1 MRDPMPSRSQTVAPR
16 SAGAQ
21 THGHGDRDKSAT
33 AGLGK
38 EETHAWIC
46 RFLTHIDIGCDR
58 RLDSFEGE
66 ECAIHCRGGSTRRKR
81 VSREHRG
88 RSGEGGHSDKKGRH
102 LPGQFADV
110 AWTWLQ
116 TWRGITGVCHG
127 RFRMIE
133 EYFPIIAN
141 GSIPI

>member
-102 LPGQFADV
+102 ASRPVRRRGLDV
-110 AWTWLQ
+110 AWYNC
-116 TWRGITGVCHG
+116 ITGVCHG
-127 RFRMIE
+127 RFRMIV